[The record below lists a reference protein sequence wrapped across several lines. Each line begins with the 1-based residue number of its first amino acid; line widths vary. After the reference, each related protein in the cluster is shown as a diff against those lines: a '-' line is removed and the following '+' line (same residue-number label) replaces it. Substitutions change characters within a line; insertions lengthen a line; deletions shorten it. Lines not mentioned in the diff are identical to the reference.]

1 MSFSS
6 DVKNEIIKS
15 CESGKKL
22 RICQILGMI
31 CFGAKLVGTS
41 DGFRFRF
48 QSENPKISRLLY
60 TVLKNDMKLDAGI
73 RIHKSVK
80 NAAYHVVVE
89 NEEHIRRLF
98 RYVGLIGP
106 ADELGS
112 FINYKINSQL
122 VKTSNEKK
130 AFLKGAFLAGGSV
143 TTPQKNFHLEFAT
156 THYRLSTDFEKLLE
170 SLSMSPRTV
179 MRKSSYV
186 VYFKS
191 GEEIADILT
200 VLGAYD
206 SVMEYHNIKIIKEMR
221 NSINRKMNCETA
233 NMTKT
238 IDASMAQVKA
248 IEKLEKLGILSQLSE
263 QLREIAHLRL
273 EHRELSLQELGS
285 MLSSPIGKS
294 GVNHRLRKLV
304 EEAEKYE

>member
-6 DVKNEIIKS
+6 DVKNEIINS
-15 CESGKKL
+15 CESGRKL
-22 RICQILGMI
+22 RVCQVLGMI
-31 CFGAKLVGTS
+31 CFGAKLVSSPEGL
-41 DGFRFRF
+41 RFRF

-60 TVLKNDMKLDAGI
+60 TVLKNDIKLDAGI
-73 RIHKSVK
+73 RIHKSGK
-80 NAAYHVVVE
+80 TASYHVVIE
-89 NEEHIRRLF
+89 NEEHMRQLF

-106 ADELGS
+106 SEELGS
-112 FINYKINSQL
+112 FISYKINTQL
-122 VKTSNEKK
+122 IKTSNEKK

-156 THYRLSTDFEKLLE
+156 THYRLSSDFEKLLE
-170 SLSMSPRTV
+170 SLSFSPRTV
-179 MRKSSYV
+179 MRKSNYV
-186 VYFKS
+186 IYFKS

-200 VLGAYD
+200 ILGAYD

-238 IDASMAQVKA
+238 IDASMAQVRA
-248 IEKLEKLGILSQLSE
+248 IEKLKRLGVLDQLSE
-263 QLREIAHLRL
+263 QLREIANLRL
-273 EHRELSLQELGS
+273 EYRELSLQELGA

>member
-6 DVKNEIIKS
+6 EVKNEIINS

-22 RICQILGMI
+22 RVCQVLGMI
-31 CFGAKLVGTS
+31 CFGARLVSSPEGL
-41 DGFRFRF
+41 RFRF

-60 TVLKNDMKLDAGI
+60 TVLKNDMKLDVNI

-80 NAAYHVVVE
+80 NSTYHVVLD
-89 NEEHIRRLF
+89 NEEHIQKLF
-98 RYVGLIGP
+98 RHTGLIGS
-106 ADELGS
+106 AESMTGFLS
-112 FINYKINSQL
+112 YKINPRL

-143 TTPQKNFHLEFAT
+143 TTPQKNFHLEYAT
-156 THYRLSTDFEKLLE
+156 AHYRLKGDFEKLLA
-170 SLSMSPRTV
+170 SLSFSPRTV
-179 MRKSSYV
+179 MRKSNYV

-191 GEEIADILT
+191 SEGIADMLT

-206 SVMEYHNIKIIKEMR
+206 SVMEYYNIKIIKEMR

-238 IDASMAQVKA
+238 IDASMVQVRA
-248 IEKLEKLGILSQLSE
+248 IEKLERLGILENMSE

-285 MLSSPIGKS
+285 MLSTPIGKS

-304 EEAEKYE
+304 EEAEKYK